1 MGLLVPYAREA
12 VTQGWRKV
20 VIVGAGQVGMAC
32 ALTLCLRGRVDELV
46 LIDADRERAVGE
58 ALDVQHGLP
67 FLEPLRVRSGEYGE
81 AAGAQVV
88 VITAGARREPQQSRL
103 ELLQKNAAI
112 LGEIVAQLKTVCA
125 QAVWVVVSNPVDVLS
140 YYAWKWSGL
149 PPERVVGSGT
159 LLDMARWQ
167 TLLAQELGV
176 APGSVYAPVLGEHGD
191 QAVPLWSR
199 VTVGGIPWEIPYPD
213 RERLWGQVL
222 RAGQEVIRR
231 KGNTSYGIALA
242 VDHLVA
248 AILGHQDQ
256 VMPVSC
262 LAQGYYDLGPVYLSL
277 MVVINRQ
284 GVSRVV
290 HLPLNDTE
298 YQGLQRAAQ
307 VLIQARR
314 ELDAPASL

>member
-1 MGLLVPYAREA
+1 MPDG
-12 VTQGWRKV
+12 QGTVRKV

-32 ALTLCLRGRVDELV
+32 ALTLCLRQRVEELV

-67 FLEPLRVRSGEYGE
+67 FLEPVRVRAGGYED
-81 AAGAQVV
+81 AVGAQVV
-88 VITAGARREPQQSRL
+88 VIAAGARREPQQSRL
-103 ELLQKNAAI
+103 ALLQKNAAI
-112 LGEIVAQLKTVCA
+112 LREIVGELKQVCA
-125 QAVWVVVSNPVDVLS
+125 AAVWVVVSNPVDVLS
-140 YYAWKWSGL
+140 YYAWEWSGL

-159 LLDMARWQ
+159 LLDTARWQ

-176 APGSVYAPVLGEHGD
+176 APGSVYAPVLGEHGE

-199 VTVGGIPWEIPYPD
+199 VTVGGAPWDIPAAD
-213 RERLWGQVL
+213 RQRLWGQVL

-231 KGNTSYGIALA
+231 KGSTSYGIALA

-248 AILGHQDQ
+248 AILGHQHR

-262 LAQGYYDLGPVYLSL
+262 LAQGYYGLGAVYLSL
-277 MVVINRQ
+277 LAVVNRQ

-290 HLPLNDTE
+290 PLPLTDTE
-298 YQGLQRAAQ
+298 YQGLQQAAR
-307 VLIQARR
+307 VLIAARA
-314 ELDAPASL
+314 ESSHVNKT